1 MEKQKLKEL
10 LIYLSI
16 VIVIVG
22 AVSFYFHR
30 QNQKIVQDY
39 SAKVAELNE
48 DLKDTKSE
56 LGSDI
61 EEAKDVLSS
70 DIGSVRNSLNVLK
83 DKSNKEFKTLSDL
96 ITEIEKQSNLKLD
109 QLKSEVKD
117 IQIKSADFSAI
128 VDDVLNSVVSIKTS
142 AGQGSG
148 AFIRNN
154 GYIVTNLHVI
164 SGSNPASITAITYGN
179 QQYPSSLVGYDTNG
193 DIAVLKI
200 NKDMPYLEFGNS
212 DEVKVGTKVIAAG
225 NPAGLS
231 FTVTEGIVSALRANA
246 DNGLDYIQT
255 DVPINPGNS
264 GGPLINQKGEII
276 GINNFKYGGFE
287 SLGFAIASNEVDS
300 IVNTIIGQ
308 YEQQLAQQAQQQ

>member
-1 MEKQKLKEL
+1 MDKQKLKEF
-10 LIYLSI
+10 LIYLGI
-16 VIVIVG
+16 VIIIVG
-22 AVSFYFHR
+22 AVSFYFHK

-39 SAKVAELNE
+39 STKVAKLNE
-48 DLKDTKSE
+48 DLKYTKSE
-56 LGSDI
+56 LSSDI
-61 EEAKDVLSS
+61 DETKDVLSS
-70 DIGSVRNSLNVLK
+70 DIGSVRNNLNVLK
-83 DKSNKEFKTLSDL
+83 EQSNKEFKTLSDL

-128 VDDVLNSVVSIKTS
+128 VNDVLNSVVSIKTNI
-142 AGQGSG
+142 GQGSG

-164 SGSNPASITAITYGN
+164 SGSNPTSIKALTYGN
-179 QQYPSSLVGYDTNG
+179 EQYFAVVAGYDEKS

-200 NKDMPYLEFGNS
+200 DKSAPYLEFGNS
-212 DEVKVGTKVIAAG
+212 NDVKVGTKVIAAG

-231 FTVTEGIVSALRANA
+231 FTITEGIVSALRTA
-246 DNGLDYIQT
+246 DNGLKYIQT

-300 IVNTIIGQ
+300 IVNTLIGQ
-308 YEQQLAQQAQQQ
+308 YEEQLALQAQQQQ

>member
-1 MEKQKLKEL
+1 MDKQKLKEL
-10 LIYLSI
+10 LTYLSI

-22 AVSFYFHR
+22 AVSFYFHK

-39 SAKVAELNE
+39 SAKVTKLNE

-61 EEAKDVLSS
+61 EETKDVLSS
-70 DIGSVRNSLNVLK
+70 DIGSVRNNLNVLK

-96 ITEIEKQSNLKLD
+96 IKEIEKQSNLKLD
-109 QLKSEVKD
+109 QLKSEVRD

-148 AFIRNN
+148 AFIRSG

-164 SGSNPASITAITYGN
+164 SGSNPAAITAITYGN
-179 QQYPSSLVGYDTNG
+179 QQYPASLVGYDTNG
-193 DIAVLKI
+193 DIAVLKV

-231 FTVTEGIVSALRANA
+231 FTITEGIVSALRANA

-300 IVNTIIGQ
+300 IVNTLIGQ